1 MIYRGERIV
10 RFFVTMA
17 AVLAVA
23 VLAGCAATRQEV
35 SDKLGSRFL
44 GKSVDTL
51 VSEFGP
57 PTSAFKMNSG
67 ETAYVWQLSAV
78 TNINTSEGSGTAK
91 TNYCKVSVISSPN
104 GLVTKLTTED
114 SSGTGGILGLA
125 GVDIHGSICARHLG
139 M

>member
-44 GKSVDTL
+44 GKSVDAL

-67 ETAYVWQLSAV
+67 ETAYVWQPSAV